1 MQRKRGKVSVPQ
13 ITHRDLVA
21 FAEDRVN
28 LKKSEVDD
36 QRAQVNRLRDR
47 IENKIATT
55 PGYGFVKALHAGSVA
70 KGTALRNAN
79 DRDLAVYV
87 KAEQAPEE
95 TPKLVYWVRDLVA
108 AAYPAMSE
116 DQIVATTNCVNVRF
130 SGTGLDVDVVP
141 VLYEGE
147 PNDVGC
153 LVSKDDGTKLRTS
166 VRQHLDFIRSRKKVY
181 PKELAQLIRFTKWWA
196 RQQRRDGEFKCKSF
210 LLELLWVHLADGGM
224 DLSDYAIALEQ
235 FFAFIANGGLDGQ
248 IAFTDFHPAS
258 ELPTRGSAP
267 IQILDPVNFD
277 NNVAE
282 HYEAVHR
289 DRLVAAAQDAFDAIS
304 TAYYEPTSG
313 QAVELWQD
321 VLGTSFK
328 AAA

>member
-1 MQRKRGKVSVPQ
+1 VIEGEVPVSQ

-95 TPKLVYWVRDLVA
+95 TPALVNWVRDLVA
-108 AAYPAMSE
+108 ESYPAMSE

-130 SGTGLDVDVVP
+130 AGTGLDVDVVP

-147 PNDVGC
+147 ANDVGC

-166 VRQHLDFIRSRKKVY
+166 VRQHLDFIRGRKKAH
-181 PKELAQLIRFTKWWA
+181 PKHLAQLIRFTKWWA
-196 RQQRRDGEFKCKSF
+196 RQQRKRDGEFKCKSF
-210 LLELLWVHLADGGM
+210 MLELLWVHLADGGLE
-224 DLSDYAIALEQ
+224 LSDYAIALER

-258 ELPTRGSAP
+258 ELPARGSDA

-289 DRLVAAAQDAFDAIS
+289 DRLVSAAQDAFDAIS
-304 TAYYEPTSG
+304 TAYYEPASG
-313 QAVELWQD
+313 QAVELGQD

>member
-1 MQRKRGKVSVPQ
+1 VPQ
-13 ITHRDLVA
+13 ITHCDLVA
-21 FAEDRVN
+21 FADDKVN
-28 LKKSEVDD
+28 LKKTEVDN

-47 IENKIATT
+47 IESKIAAS

-70 KGTALRNAN
+70 KGTALRNVN

-87 KAEQAPEE
+87 KAKQAPEE
-95 TPKLVYWVRDLVA
+95 IPALVNWVRDLVA

-130 SGTGLDVDVVP
+130 AGTGLDVDVVP

-147 PNDVGC
+147 PDDIGC

-166 VRQHLDFIRSRKKVY
+166 VRQHLDFIRSRKKAH
-181 PKELAQLIRFTKWWA
+181 PKDLAQLIRFTKWWA
-196 RQQRRDGEFKCKSF
+196 RQQRKRDGEFKCKSF
-210 LLELLWVHLADGGM
+210 MLELLWVQLADGGM
-224 DLSDYAIALEQ
+224 DLSDYAVALER
-235 FFAFIANGGLDGQ
+235 FFLFIASGGLDQQ
-248 IAFTDFHPAS
+248 IAFTDFHPRS
-258 ELPTRGSAP
+258 ELPARGSAP
-267 IQILDPVNFD
+267 IQVLDPVNFG

-282 HYEAVHR
+282 HYGAADR
-289 DRLVAAAQDAFDAIS
+289 DRLVSAAQEAFDAIS
-304 TAYYEPTSG
+304 TACYEPASG

-321 VLGTSFK
+321 VLGTSFQ

>member
-1 MQRKRGKVSVPQ
+1 MPQ

-28 LKKSEVDD
+28 LKKSEVNN

-95 TPKLVYWVRDLVA
+95 TPALVNWVRYLVA
-108 AAYPAMSE
+108 ESYPAMSE

-130 SGTGLDVDVVP
+130 AGTGLDVDVVP

-166 VRQHLDFIRSRKKVY
+166 VRQHLDFIRGRKKTH
-181 PKELAQLIRFTKWWA
+181 PKDLAQLIRFTKWWA
-196 RQQRRDGEFKCKSF
+196 RQQRRRDGEFKCKSF
-210 LLELLWVHLADGGM
+210 MLELLWIHLADGG
-224 DLSDYAIALEQ
+224 LELRDYAVALER
-235 FFAFIANGGLDGQ
+235 FFAFIANGGLDDQ

-258 ELPTRGSAP
+258 MLPARGSDA

-282 HYEAVHR
+282 HYEEIHR
-289 DRLVAAAQDAFDAIS
+289 DRLVSAAQDAFDAIS

-313 QAVELWQD
+313 QSVELWQD
-321 VLGTSFK
+321 VLGTSFQ

>member
-1 MQRKRGKVSVPQ
+1 VPQ

-21 FAEDRVN
+21 FADDKVN
-28 LKKSEVDD
+28 LKKTEVDD

-47 IENKIATT
+47 IENKIAAA

-87 KAEQAPEE
+87 KAELAPEE
-95 TPKLVYWVRDLVA
+95 TPALVNWVRDLVA
-108 AAYPAMSE
+108 ESYPAMRE

-130 SGTGLDVDVVP
+130 AGTGLDVDVVP

-147 PNDVGC
+147 PDDVGC
-153 LVSKDDGTKLRTS
+153 LVSKDDGTKVRTS
-166 VRQHLDFIRSRKKVY
+166 VRQHLDFIRSRKKAH
-181 PKELAQLIRFTKWWA
+181 PKHLAQLIRFTKWWA
-196 RQQRRDGEFKCKSF
+196 RQQQKRDGEFKCKSF
-210 LLELLWVHLADGGM
+210 MLELLWVHLADGG
-224 DLSDYAIALEQ
+224 LELGDYAIALER
-235 FFAFIANGGLDGQ
+235 FFAFIADGGLGGQ

-258 ELPTRGSAP
+258 ELPDRGIAP
-267 IQILDPVNFD
+267 IQILDPVNFG

-289 DRLVAAAQDAFDAIS
+289 DGLMSAAQDAFDAIS
-304 TAYYEPTSG
+304 TAYYEPVNG
-313 QAVELWQD
+313 PAVALWQN
-321 VLGTSFK
+321 VLGTSFR

>member
-1 MQRKRGKVSVPQ
+1 MPQ
-13 ITHRDLVA
+13 ITHCDLVA
-21 FAEDRVN
+21 FADDKVN
-28 LKKSEVDD
+28 LKKTEVDN

-47 IENKIATT
+47 IESKIAAS

-87 KAEQAPEE
+87 KAKQAPEE
-95 TPKLVYWVRDLVA
+95 IPALVNWVRDLVA

-130 SGTGLDVDVVP
+130 AGTGLDVDVVP

-147 PNDVGC
+147 PDDIGC

-166 VRQHLDFIRSRKKVY
+166 VRQHLDFIRSRKKAH
-181 PKELAQLIRFTKWWA
+181 PKDLAQLIRFTKWWA
-196 RQQRRDGEFKCKSF
+196 RQQRKRDGEFKCKSF
-210 LLELLWVHLADGGM
+210 MLELLWVQLADGGM
-224 DLSDYAIALEQ
+224 DLSDYAVALER
-235 FFAFIANGGLDGQ
+235 FFLFIASGGLDQQ
-248 IAFTDFHPAS
+248 IAFTDFHPRS
-258 ELPTRGSAP
+258 ELPARGSAP
-267 IQILDPVNFD
+267 IQVLDPVNFG

-282 HYEAVHR
+282 HYGAADR
-289 DRLVAAAQDAFDAIS
+289 DRLVSAAQEAFDAIS
-304 TAYYEPTSG
+304 TACYEPASG

-321 VLGTSFK
+321 VLGTSFQ

>member
-1 MQRKRGKVSVPQ
+1 MPT
-13 ITHRDLVA
+13 ITHRDLVV
-21 FAEDRVN
+21 FADDRVN

-47 IENKIATT
+47 IENKIAVT

-70 KGTALRNAN
+70 KGTALRNTN

-87 KAEQAPEE
+87 KAELAPEE
-95 TPKLVYWVRDLVA
+95 TPALVKWVRDLVA
-108 AAYPAMSE
+108 ELYPAMSE

-130 SGTGLDVDVVP
+130 AGTGLDVDVVP

-147 PNDVGC
+147 PDDVGC
-153 LVSKDDGTKLRTS
+153 LVSKDDGTRLRTS
-166 VRQHLDFIRSRKKVY
+166 VRQHLDFIRSRKKAH
-181 PKELAQLIRFTKWWA
+181 PKHLAQLIRFTKWWA
-196 RQQRRDGEFKCKSF
+196 RQQQKRDGEFKCKSF
-210 LLELLWVHLADGGM
+210 MLELLWVHLADGGM
-224 DLSDYAIALEQ
+224 DLSDYAAALEG
-235 FFAFIANGGLDGQ
+235 FFAFIVDGGLDGQ
-248 IAFTDFHPAS
+248 IAFTDFHRAS
-258 ELPTRGSAP
+258 ELPARGSAP

-282 HYEAVHR
+282 HYEAFHR
-289 DRLVAAAQDAFDAIS
+289 DRLVAAAQEAFDAIS
-304 TAYYEPTSG
+304 TACYEPAAG

>member
-1 MQRKRGKVSVPQ
+1 MPQ
-13 ITHRDLVA
+13 VTHRDLVS
-21 FAEDRVN
+21 FADDKVN

-47 IENKIATT
+47 IEIKIATT

-95 TPKLVYWVRDLVA
+95 TPKLVNWVRDLVVD
-108 AAYPAMSE
+108 AYPAMRE

-130 SGTGLDVDVVP
+130 AGSGLDVDVVP

-153 LVSKDDGTKLRTS
+153 LVSKDDGTKLHTS
-166 VRQHLDFIRSRKKVY
+166 VRQHLDFIRGRKKTY
-181 PKELAQLIRFTKWWA
+181 PKDLAQLIRFTKWWA
-196 RQQRRDGEFKCKSF
+196 RQQQRRDGEFKCKSF
-210 LLELLWVHLADGGM
+210 MLELLWVHLADGG
-224 DLSDYAIALEQ
+224 LELGDYTLALER

-258 ELPTRGSAP
+258 ELPARGSAP
-267 IQILDPVNFD
+267 IQILDPVNFG

-282 HYEAVHR
+282 HYEAAHR

-304 TAYYEPTSG
+304 TAYYEPIGG

>member
-1 MQRKRGKVSVPQ
+1 MPR

-47 IENKIATT
+47 IQNKIATT
-55 PGYGFVKALHAGSVA
+55 PSYGFVKALHAGSVA

-87 KAEQAPEE
+87 KAKQAPGE
-95 TPKLVYWVRDLVA
+95 TPKLVNWVRDLVA
-108 AAYPAMSE
+108 EAYPAMSE

-130 SGTGLDVDVVP
+130 AGTGQDVDVVP

-147 PNDVGC
+147 SNDVGY
-153 LVSKDDGTKLRTS
+153 LISKDDGTRLRTS
-166 VRQHLDFIRSRKKVY
+166 VRQHLDFIRSRKSAHSKH
-181 PKELAQLIRFTKWWA
+181 LAQLIRLTKWWA

-224 DLSDYAIALEQ
+224 DLSDYAVALER
-235 FFAFIANGGLDGQ
+235 FFLFIASGGLDQQ
-248 IAFTDFHPAS
+248 IAFTDFHPRS
-258 ELPTRGSAP
+258 ELPARGSAP
-267 IQILDPVNFD
+267 IQVLDPVNFG

-282 HYEAVHR
+282 HYRAA
-289 DRLVAAAQDAFDAIS
+289 DRTGSCRRPRRHSTRSRPPATNRPAAR
-304 TAYYEPTSG
+304 P
-313 QAVELWQD
+313 
-321 VLGTSFK
+321 
-328 AAA
+328 

>member
-1 MQRKRGKVSVPQ
+1 VPH

-47 IENKIATT
+47 IQSKIAVS

-87 KAEQAPEE
+87 KAKQAPEE
-95 TPKLVYWVRDLVA
+95 TPALVNWVRDLVA
-108 AAYPAMSE
+108 EAYPAMSD

-130 SGTGLDVDVVP
+130 AGTGLDVDVVP

-147 PNDVGC
+147 PNDVGY
-153 LVSKDDGTKLRTS
+153 LVSKDDGTRLRTS
-166 VRQHLDFIRSRKKVY
+166 VRQHLDFIRGRKNTY
-181 PKELAQLIRFTKWWA
+181 PDHLAQLIRFTKWWV
-196 RQQRRDGEFKCKSF
+196 RQQKKHDGEFKCKSF
-210 LLELLWVHLADGGM
+210 MLELLWVHLADGGLE
-224 DLSDYAIALEQ
+224 LSDYAIALER

-258 ELPTRGSAP
+258 ELSARGSDA
-267 IQILDPVNFD
+267 IQILDPVNFG

-282 HYEAVHR
+282 HYEAAHR
-289 DRLVAAAQDAFDAIS
+289 DRLVSAAQDAFDAIS
-304 TAYYEPTSG
+304 TAYYEPVGG

>member
-1 MQRKRGKVSVPQ
+1 VPVPQ

-28 LKKSEVDD
+28 LKKSEVDN

-95 TPKLVYWVRDLVA
+95 TPALVNWVRDLVA
-108 AAYPAMSE
+108 ESYPAMSE

-130 SGTGLDVDVVP
+130 AGTGLDVDVVP

-166 VRQHLDFIRSRKKVY
+166 VRQHLDFIRGRKKAH
-181 PKELAQLIRFTKWWA
+181 PKDLAQLIRFTKWWV
-196 RQQRRDGEFKCKSF
+196 RQQRRRDGEFKCKSF
-210 LLELLWVHLADGGM
+210 MLELLWVHLADGGLE
-224 DLSDYAIALEQ
+224 LSDYAVALER
-235 FFAFIANGGLDGQ
+235 FFAFIANGGLDDQ

-258 ELPTRGSAP
+258 KLPARGSDA

-282 HYEAVHR
+282 HYGAIHR
-289 DRLVAAAQDAFDAIS
+289 DRLVSAAQDAFDAIS

-313 QAVELWQD
+313 QSVELWQD
-321 VLGTSFK
+321 VLGTSFQ